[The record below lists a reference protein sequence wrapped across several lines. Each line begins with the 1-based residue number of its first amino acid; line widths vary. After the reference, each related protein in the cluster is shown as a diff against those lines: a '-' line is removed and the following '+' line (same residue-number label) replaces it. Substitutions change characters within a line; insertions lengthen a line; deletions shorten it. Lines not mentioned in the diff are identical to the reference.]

1 MKPDFPIALA
11 RDGSYD
17 APVVSTG
24 VRLEHHDIAAV
35 APDIVYRSDGPDGG
49 RHMRASCGSE
59 EMSQPM
65 TFRLVASLTIVFL
78 ALGLSP
84 ALAQG
89 AGPGAAQTEQDGPFE
104 SLGRMI
110 GLRPQPSA
118 PADFV
123 RDSRPAESNFIP
135 VHSPRPNTHE
145 RILTNDE
152 LQAKERE
159 LDALKAS
166 HDKLGNRPATNVAHK
181 PLQAPA
187 PSKVAPATT
196 QQVPQEVKL
205 TIPETRR

>member
-1 MKPDFPIALA
+1 
-11 RDGSYD
+11 
-17 APVVSTG
+17 
-24 VRLEHHDIAAV
+24 
-35 APDIVYRSDGPDGG
+35 
-49 RHMRASCGSE
+49 
-59 EMSQPM
+59 MSQPM
-65 TFRLVASLTIVFL
+65 TFRLAASLTIVFL
-78 ALGLSP
+78 GLGLSP
-84 ALAQG
+84 ALAQ
-89 AGPGAAQTEQDGPFE
+89 GAAQTEQDGPFE
-104 SLGRMI
+104 SFGRMI

-135 VHSPRPNTHE
+135 VHSPRPNTHD

-166 HDKLGNRPATNVAHK
+166 HDKLGNRPATIVAHK

-187 PSKVAPATT
+187 PSKVAPAKP

>member
-1 MKPDFPIALA
+1 
-11 RDGSYD
+11 
-17 APVVSTG
+17 
-24 VRLEHHDIAAV
+24 
-35 APDIVYRSDGPDGG
+35 
-49 RHMRASCGSE
+49 
-59 EMSQPM
+59 MSQPM
-65 TFRLVASLTIVFL
+65 TFRLAASLTTVVL

-84 ALAQG
+84 ALAQ
-89 AGPGAAQTEQDGPFE
+89 GAAQTEQDGPFE

-110 GLRPQPSA
+110 GLRPQPNA

-135 VHSPRPNTHE
+135 VHSPRPNTHD

-187 PSKVAPATT
+187 PSKVAPAKP
-196 QQVPQEVKL
+196 QQVPQEVNL
-205 TIPETRR
+205 TIPEARR

>member
-1 MKPDFPIALA
+1 MKPHFPIALPGY
-11 RDGSYD
+11 GSYD
-17 APVVSTG
+17 VHVVSPG
-24 VRLEHHDIAAV
+24 ARVKHHDVAAV
-35 APDIVYRSDGPDGG
+35 AADKVDRSDGPDGG
-49 RHMRASCGSE
+49 CHARASYGSE

-65 TFRLVASLTIVFL
+65 TVRLAASLMIAFF

-89 AGPGAAQTEQDGPFE
+89 ADPGAAQTEQDGPFE
-104 SLGRMI
+104 SFGRMI
-110 GLRPQPSA
+110 GLRPKPSA

-135 VHSPRPNTHE
+135 VHSPRPNTHD
-145 RILTNDE
+145 RLLTNDE

-187 PSKVAPATT
+187 PSKVAPAKP

-205 TIPETRR
+205 AIPEARR